1 MSKHRIK
8 ILTLKFLVYLKFT
21 CKWVFHIFSGI
32 VFMRLSIPVTF
43 PPFMSLGYSC
53 CPSQEEGVRWPTGDF
68 REGEGAWHRP
78 FVSTSPSLWGRGEA
92 FAPGRCACGSAVL
105 SVPEGTL
112 PRGPRSKL
120 GSSRSS
126 VETSTYLTLGY
137 EASLCSIRKDSSVF
151 KRNFIFNSVSMSG
164 ETTLEKK

>member
-1 MSKHRIK
+1 MPKHRIK

-78 FVSTSPSLWGRGEA
+78 FVSTSPSLWGGGKPLHLADVHVAQLCCQSLREPCLG
-92 FAPGRCACGSAVL
+92 GQGVNSAAV
-105 SVPEGTL
+105 VPQW
-112 PRGPRSKL
+112 
-120 GSSRSS
+120 
-126 VETSTYLTLGY
+126 
-137 EASLCSIRKDSSVF
+137 
-151 KRNFIFNSVSMSG
+151 KRAR
-164 ETTLEKK
+164 T